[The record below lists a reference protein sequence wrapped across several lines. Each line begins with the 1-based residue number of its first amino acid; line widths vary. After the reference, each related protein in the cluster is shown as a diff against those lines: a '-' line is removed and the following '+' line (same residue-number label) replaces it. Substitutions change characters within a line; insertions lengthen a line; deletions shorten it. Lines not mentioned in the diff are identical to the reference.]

1 MRGTAQAQPEFLTV
15 LNLNAAVPANHPLRA
30 IKPQIDALLRK
41 LSAMFDKLCEELG
54 RPSIPP
60 LSNCLRPA
68 C

>member
-1 MRGTAQAQPEFLTV
+1 M

-41 LSAMFDKLCEELG
+41 LSAMFDKLYEELG